1 MSADGTRTPLRLGE
15 SDPASF
21 GISTTDYVAT
31 LPKRRW
37 SHEAK
42 GRALYMPRTGMVLVP
57 FEMTSDG
64 GWTCV
69 VMIGTDTYRPDGY
82 SLAVGNDEIETA
94 IDVTGLLRDALAGV
108 CLEDF
113 ADQVRPQPPG
123 RFRRLLD
130 RGVTP

>member
-1 MSADGTRTPLRLGE
+1 MSADGTHTPLRLGE

-21 GISTTDYVAT
+21 GISTTDYVAA

-37 SHEAK
+37 GHEAK

-57 FEMTSDG
+57 SEMRSG
-64 GWTCV
+64 GWWACV
-69 VMIGTDTYRPDGY
+69 VMIGDDTYRPDGY
-82 SLAVGNDEIETA
+82 SLAVGDDEIETA
-94 IDVTGLLRDALAGV
+94 IDVTDLLRAALAGA

-113 ADQVRPQPPG
+113 ADQVRREPSG

-130 RGVTP
+130 RRVTP